1 MKIDEVKVGTR
12 YAAHDQPKE
21 TSRFGSTDL
30 PREVEVLEIV
40 QVEERV
46 YGNAWIAA
54 DSPTT
59 RKVRRVKV
67 RVYGAG
73 VDGYYKKQIA
83 RAAEGSE
90 IVIEARYL
98 IGPWSKLA
106 PGVSKEIELRAAR
119 EKLLGELEGRV
130 DALLGKKARDHGTY
144 PSVDKHGGS
153 LSTSLHVRGDDV
165 EKLLALAEKGKAS

>member
-1 MKIDEVKVGTR
+1 MKIDEVKVGER

-21 TSRFGSTDL
+21 TSRFGSPDL

-46 YGNAWIAA
+46 YGNAWIRA

-67 RVYGAG
+67 RVHGDAK
-73 VDGYYKKQIA
+73 DGYYKKQIA

-90 IVIEARYL
+90 ITIEARYL

-106 PGVSKEIELRAAR
+106 PGVAKEIELRAAR
-119 EKLLGELEGRV
+119 ERRLDELEARLE
-130 DALLGKKARDHGTY
+130 ALLGKKAREHGTY
-144 PSVDKHGGS
+144 PSVDTYSGS
-153 LSTSLHVRGDDV
+153 LRATLHVAGDNV